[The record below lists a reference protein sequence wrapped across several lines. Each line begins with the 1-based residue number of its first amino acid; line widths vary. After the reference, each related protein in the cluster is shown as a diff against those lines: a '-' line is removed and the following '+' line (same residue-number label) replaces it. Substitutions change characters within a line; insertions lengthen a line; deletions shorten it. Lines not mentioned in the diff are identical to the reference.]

1 MCNFGHVPRLHIC
14 GYLGKAAGFSDEMLY
29 IGSMGNQAWTHLT
42 RDWDNEFADHEFIQ
56 LGIDLYNGMNIEVR
70 YGKG

>member
-1 MCNFGHVPRLHIC
+1 
-14 GYLGKAAGFSDEMLY
+14 MLY